1 LWRVTKN
8 KLAGT
13 ELAADD
19 KCRWPPIW
27 AVISSTMLEV
37 LRSKGFGLTIISP
50 ITNSPL
56 SFVGYSFVDDTD
68 LLQSNEENN
77 IETIRSLQKS
87 VDTWEGCLKATG
99 GALGPEKSYWYL
111 VTFQW
116 NGGKWTYAP
125 ATNTPDTIFMKDI
138 NNVRMFI
145 RRIQPNQAEETLG
158 VWISP
163 NGNTRTQYDNM
174 LEKSLLW
181 VEQMKMEKIKKQE
194 TWLALQSTI
203 LRT

>member
-1 LWRVTKN
+1 
-8 KLAGT
+8 
-13 ELAADD
+13 
-19 KCRWPPIW
+19 
-27 AVISSTMLEV
+27 
-37 LRSKGFGLTIISP
+37 
-50 ITNSPL
+50 
-56 SFVGYSFVDDTD
+56 
-68 LLQSNEENN
+68 
-77 IETIRSLQKS
+77 
-87 VDTWEGCLKATG
+87 
-99 GALGPEKSYWYL
+99 
-111 VTFQW
+111 
-116 NGGKWTYAP
+116 
-125 ATNTPDTIFMKDI
+125 MKDI